1 MDQPP
6 PPPPSSG
13 PDAPDKETMEAIRRR
28 RVAKLGATPTQTTTD
43 AETPR
48 NSETP
53 PVEDKG
59 KGRENE
65 QSQTATP
72 TESRPQINI
81 TRASDSAD
89 SNPLAQVTNTDRDSK
104 SQGDTSSELSAGRV
118 GSSRKRP
125 AADIDMAASA
135 LASALTA
142 PPARRQATTPRIE
155 SIEDYTDNILGHI
168 FRVTVDSNRTTDSH
182 GHKLVFL
189 PNLSQDL
196 QESQQPLKLTIDVI
210 DSAIVEA
217 ASLAPANKPVMD
229 YLLPCWKRVTKAIKV
244 LRSPGQEKESV
255 LREARRICF
264 SNCIFAVTMPELFRY
279 LCDRP
284 FGNSWLTPLSAAV
297 NPTQIMTRLCPISYA
312 ASRTRAGYVSTSSK
326 KPLPGG
332 MMTKLLSRCSPKPWL
347 TSAASSP
354 P

>member
-1 MDQPP
+1 
-6 PPPPSSG
+6 
-13 PDAPDKETMEAIRRR
+13 MEAIRRR
-28 RVAKLGATPTQTTTD
+28 RVAKLGAAPSQSTPQN
-43 AETPR
+43 AETPE
-48 NSETP
+48 NSASFPGEETA
-53 PVEDKG
+53 
-59 KGRENE
+59 KGREDV
-65 QSQTATP
+65 QSRTP
-72 TESRPQINI
+72 TPNESRPQINI
-81 TRASDSAD
+81 TRAAESSDPS
-89 SNPLAQVTNTDRDSK
+89 PIAQVANTDAESK
-104 SQGDTSSELSAGRV
+104 PRGDTSSELSAGRV

-142 PPARRQATTPRIE
+142 PPARRHATTPRIE
-155 SIEDYTDNILGHI
+155 SIEDYTDNMLGHI

-244 LRSPGQEKESV
+244 IRSPGPEKESV

-279 LCDRP
+279 LVCRF
-284 FGNSWLTPLSAAV
+284 FGITQLMPSRAV
-297 NPTQIMTRLCPISYA
+297 VTPTQNMTPWFPTSYA
-312 ASRTRAGYVSTSSK
+312 ASRMRAAYVSSFSK
-326 KPLPGG
+326 RPSPGG
-332 MMTKLLSRCSPKPWL
+332 TKTKPSSLYSPRPW
-347 TSAASSP
+347 
-354 P
+354 

>member
-1 MDQPP
+1 
-6 PPPPSSG
+6 
-13 PDAPDKETMEAIRRR
+13 MEAIRRR
-28 RVAKLGATPTQTTTD
+28 RVAKLGATPSQTTTNTEAPGNPD
-43 AETPR
+43 SP
-48 NSETP
+48 S
-53 PVEDKG
+53 VEEKG
-59 KGRENE
+59 KDRENE
-65 QSQTATP
+65 LPQTPTP

-81 TRASDSAD
+81 TRASERSD
-89 SNPLAQVTNTDRDSK
+89 SNPSAQVSNTDTESK
-104 SQGDTSSELSAGRV
+104 SRGDTSSELSAGRV

-155 SIEDYTDNILGHI
+155 SIEDYTDNMLGHI

-229 YLLPCWKRVTKAIKV
+229 YLLPCWKRVTKVIKV
-244 LRSPGQEKESV
+244 LRSPGPEKESV

-279 LCDRP
+279 LPRLL
-284 FGNSWLTPLSAAV
+284 FA
-297 NPTQIMTRLCPISYA
+297 ITRLMPSLQ
-312 ASRTRAGYVSTSSK
+312 
-326 KPLPGG
+326 P
-332 MMTKLLSRCSPKPWL
+332 
-347 TSAASSP
+347 
-354 P
+354 